1 MNKSVLVRYI
11 DSLGEFG
18 IPAGIR
24 ERLTITNGDF
34 VEVFSDEEYIMLQR
48 YTGETCVICR
58 ETEDISLSKN
68 FFICTKCKYDLTANS
83 TSDKS
88 LSDNNSKV

>member
-11 DSLGEFG
+11 DSLGRIG

-24 ERLTITNGDF
+24 ERLNITNGDS
-34 VEVFSDEEYIMLQR
+34 VEVIFEEGSIMIQR
-48 YTGETCVICR
+48 YTGETCLICR
-58 ETEDISLSKN
+58 ETEDISPFKN
-68 FFICTKCKYDLTANS
+68 FFICAKCKHELTANS

-88 LSDNNSKV
+88 LTDNNTKV